1 MLDDFFPN
9 LVLLLVWLETFAI
22 PEVDGKG
29 EGWRAGVEAGKDID
43 IVLEDEET
51 LVVVEEAI
59 IVELGTQVESSLC
72 LLLDSD

>member
-9 LVLLLVWLETFAI
+9 LFLLLVWLDTFAI

-29 EGWRAGVEAGKDID
+29 EGRIAGVEAGKDID
-43 IVLEDEET
+43 IVLEDEDT
-51 LVVVEEAI
+51 LVVVEEAV
-59 IVELGTQVESSLC
+59 IVEIGTQFESSLC